1 MGFILIDNMEYDAL
15 ELDTWIKKTRNNTKD
30 EKITPKFALEI
41 LSKTNHSGHIKT
53 ILFNIGEKCASIKE
67 RLEYK
72 EFVLSAVE
80 GRLHTKTVA
89 DYLKELAEEGGYLEE
104 FKTADAKEKVYSPQQ
119 FATKYFVFMDK
130 NKHSMLETD
139 ATIRKMGLD
148 VTPESAMKILKQTN
162 HYAHIKKLISIIEAN
177 NGGEEYK
184 DFMLSC
190 VCGRETSQSSYEM
203 IKNWCEKHNC
213 VEELEQANSLGKV
226 YDRDG
231 NVISGKTKDEIIR
244 DLKSMSA
251 TQLFK

>member
-1 MGFILIDNMEYDAL
+1 MQ
-15 ELDTWIKKTRNNTKD
+15 KKK
-30 EKITPKFALEI
+30 
-41 LSKTNHSGHIKT
+41 
-53 ILFNIGEKCASIKE
+53 
-67 RLEYK
+67 
-72 EFVLSAVE
+72 
-80 GRLHTKTVA
+80 
-89 DYLKELAEEGGYLEE
+89 
-104 FKTADAKEKVYSPQQ
+104 Q

-148 VTPESAMKILKQTN
+148 VTPESAMKILNQTN

-184 DFMLSC
+184 EFMLSC

-213 VEELEQANSLGKV
+213 VKELEQANSLGKV

-231 NVISGKTKDEIIR
+231 NVIKGKTKDEIIR